1 MAATLLSSHRYL
13 KLWLYNW
20 IEEGIVRDYLVTTH
34 WSQVISQSVFNTI
47 PLYFV
52 VRLVDRK
59 QHGDLTPSSWS
70 AWCLTWEFSQN
81 DLSILGWWIWIT
93 ILHTMSS
100 PNMLCGEI
108 WPKGERGG
116 RGWGGGGWDGVR
128 DGWWSRRRELS
139 GSTCNNHPLS
149 FRTMSYETQLFL
161 SICWFNFCGVLVCLA
176 ILGVASWGCFTIL
189 PAWSITSS
197 YPDVPA
203 LLGLCGGAPE
213 LEFEGGLFKVCFDPQ
228 VYKDGHRWVWSFA
241 AQGGRHTRTVPRNRK
256 QQRYRLVPDV

>member
-139 GSTCNNHPLS
+139 GSTCNKPPA
-149 FRTMSYETQLFL
+149 LFQDHEL
-161 SICWFNFCGVLVCLA
+161 WDPAISLHLLVQFLWCAGYASPFWELPA
-176 ILGVASWGCFTIL
+176 GVALRF
-189 PAWSITSS
+189 
-197 YPDVPA
+197 YQ
-203 LLGLCGGAPE
+203 
-213 LEFEGGLFKVCFDPQ
+213 LEASHHHIP
-228 VYKDGHRWVWSFA
+228 
-241 AQGGRHTRTVPRNRK
+241 T
-256 QQRYRLVPDV
+256 YRPS

>member
-116 RGWGGGGWDGVR
+116 RGWGGGGGWDGVR

-161 SICWFNFCGVLVCLA
+161 SICWFNFCGVLVMPRHFGSCQ
-176 ILGVASWGCFTIL
+176 
-189 PAWSITSS
+189 
-197 YPDVPA
+197 
-203 LLGLCGGAPE
+203 LGLLYDFTSLKHHIIISRRTGPPRLMWWGSWVGIWRWAVQGMFWPSSLQGWAQMS
-213 LEFEGGLFKVCFDPQ
+213 LEFC
-228 VYKDGHRWVWSFA
+228 ST
-241 AQGGRHTRTVPRNRK
+241 GR
-256 QQRYRLVPDV
+256 